1 MYRIQ
6 RIVLYV
12 FFFSINFEMWDP
24 FNTGGYFSIA
34 KLLGFI
40 YLVVMIPS
48 IINFRTPEEYK
59 PALKSILLFYMVLT
73 IISAFNIKPEY
84 SNFLDLS
91 ILQNIVL
98 FWILVNHENSDN
110 LILEKSMLSF
120 GMGSITLAILFSMGI
135 GIEFDPIDS
144 RTTIF
149 GENANNVGINMS
161 ISLIILF
168 LTLIQNRLGL
178 RRFRYLLIAG
188 IPFLFITMIGTGSR
202 VSFLAF
208 LLAFLGFIS
217 LYKSKNKWGKPV
229 VIVFGVFALF
239 FIWQYFLKSEEI
251 TLRLIRS
258 LQEGD
263 LSNREIIWKAVFPI
277 WLENPFFG
285 IGTTGYEHLS
295 FSTYGRFVS
304 PHNVILEILC
314 ISGIAG
320 LLLYLIFLYRVSL
333 IGYNTFR
340 TYNYL
345 LPVLILIPIWGYL
358 LSAQLLRV
366 KFGWI
371 IFAYVVANSIYV
383 TRKEKSKSFGI

>member
-239 FIWQYFLKSEEI
+239 FYMAIFSKIGGNNPSANPII
-251 TLRLIRS
+251 T
-258 LQEGD
+258 G
-263 LSNREIIWKAVFPI
+263 
-277 WLENPFFG
+277 G
-285 IGTTGYEHLS
+285 
-295 FSTYGRFVS
+295 
-304 PHNVILEILC
+304 
-314 ISGIAG
+314 
-320 LLLYLIFLYRVSL
+320 
-333 IGYNTFR
+333 
-340 TYNYL
+340 
-345 LPVLILIPIWGYL
+345 
-358 LSAQLLRV
+358 
-366 KFGWI
+366 
-371 IFAYVVANSIYV
+371 
-383 TRKEKSKSFGI
+383 